1 MAGGLPYEGSITI
14 DGIELNKIPLH
25 TLRKRVTAIPQDT
38 LTLPGTIRQNLM
50 PWLLNEENPIEAHQV
65 ALPTVRKVLADTMV
79 GGLIGNAGGIDTSME
94 EFGMS
99 AGEKQLFNVAR
110 SILLQKWYEA
120 RVVLMDEVSSNLDP
134 EADDR
139 LQWAIGEA
147 FRGLTTCSI
156 AHRTETLKRANAI
169 YRLDKGTVSLVEE
182 DGDPSD
188 GLDPPMTIDSK
199 NKV

>member
-1 MAGGLPYEGSITI
+1 MAGGLPYEGSIKI
-14 DGIELNKIPLH
+14 DGIELNKIPLD
-25 TLRKRVTAIPQDT
+25 TLRKRVAAIPQDT

-50 PWLLNEENPIEAHQV
+50 PWLLNAEDPAEAEQV
-65 ALPTVRKVLADTMV
+65 VSPTVRKVLADTMV
-79 GGLIGNAGGIDTSME
+79 GGLIGNAGGMDINME
-94 EFGMS
+94 DFGMS

-110 SILLQKWYEA
+110 SILLHEWFEA

-156 AHRTETLKRANAI
+156 AHRTETLERANTI
-169 YRLDKGTVSLVEE
+169 YRLDEGRVSLVKE

-188 GLDPPMTIDSK
+188 ALDPSMAIDT
-199 NKV
+199 NDNE

>member
-1 MAGGLPYEGSITI
+1 M

-50 PWLLNEENPIEAHQV
+50 PWLLNEENPTEAHQV
-65 ALPTVRKVLADTMV
+65 ASPTVRKVLADTMV

-156 AHRTETLKRANAI
+156 AHRTETLERVKAI
-169 YRLDKGTVSLVEE
+169 YTLDECTVSLAGE

-188 GLDPPMTIDSK
+188 AFDRPITVDS
-199 NKV
+199 NGNE